1 MGAMIRRFTTSALRK
16 LTAPSTP
23 MRLPA
28 VRDYPRRITG

>member
-1 MGAMIRRFTTSALRK
+1 MRALLRRFTTSALRT
-16 LTAPSTP
+16 LTAPATS